1 MSQWRWKFELDFAR
15 RRRAGES
22 YPRNSAELRARRRLY
37 YKSSIKT
44 PIRAWLRAEYEAYT
58 RWGQGGHKEKARR
71 ALSCGHTRARVIK
84 SKGVCRRWRIQL
96 YSSTWPPCP
105 LGPVSLLSP
114 CRPDLVRKPQHFVR
128 IADERWLVRI
138 AYKMG
143 PRDGSR
149 PHKM

>member
-37 YKSSIKT
+37 YVYKSSIKT

-105 LGPVSLLSP
+105 LGKMVVWIFTIGYL
-114 CRPDLVRKPQHFVR
+114 DLILFRFNR
-128 IADERWLVRI
+128 CT
-138 AYKMG
+138 
-143 PRDGSR
+143 
-149 PHKM
+149 